1 MVRIGGSLDDRSSR
15 RTSSRFRTGG
25 TSFRGRSRILD
36 GPGFIS
42 QLCTPSLTLHTF
54 FEQRPEGDVAM
65 RFLKALLN
73 GVAAQDGVAVR
84 PEPEIEVE

>member
-1 MVRIGGSLDDRSSR
+1 M
-15 RTSSRFRTGG
+15 
-25 TSFRGRSRILD
+25 
-36 GPGFIS
+36 
-42 QLCTPSLTLHTF
+42 HTF

-73 GVAAQDGVAVR
+73 GVAAQDEVAVR